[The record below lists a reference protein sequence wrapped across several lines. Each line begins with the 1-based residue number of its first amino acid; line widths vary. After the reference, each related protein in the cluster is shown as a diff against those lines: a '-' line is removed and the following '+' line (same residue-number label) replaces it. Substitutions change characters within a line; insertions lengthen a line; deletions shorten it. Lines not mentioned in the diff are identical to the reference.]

1 MYSREMGGIKSDG
14 QLYGIRPEE
23 LTAETVR
30 RAPHEEMPPPPPPP
44 CEHQEKEKEKKGLLN
59 LSFLHDLKTE
69 DLLLLAIGFLLLT
82 DNGDDNNDLLI
93 LLVGLLLLL

>member
-1 MYSREMGGIKSDG
+1 MYSREMGGIRSDG
-14 QLYGIRPEE
+14 QLYGMRQNLTEE
-23 LTAETVR
+23 PSSETFSR
-30 RAPHEEMPPPPPPP
+30 EPPREEPPPPPPP
-44 CEHQEKEKEKKGLLN
+44 AKGRKGLLD

-82 DNGDDNNDLLI
+82 DNGEDNNDLLI

>member
-1 MYSREMGGIKSDG
+1 MYSREMGGIRSDG
-14 QLYGIRPEE
+14 QLYGMRPEE

-30 RAPHEEMPPPPPPP
+30 RPPHEEPSPPPPPPP
-44 CEHQEKEKEKKGLLN
+44 SPPKEKEKKGLLD
-59 LSFLHDLKTE
+59 LSFLHDIKTE

-82 DNGDDNNDLLI
+82 DSGDDNNDLLI

>member
-1 MYSREMGGIKSDG
+1 MYSRDMGGIRSDG
-14 QLYGIRPEE
+14 QLYGMRPEE

-30 RAPHEEMPPPPPPP
+30 RPPHDEPPPPPPP
-44 CEHQEKEKEKKGLLN
+44 PEPREKEKKGLLD
-59 LSFLHDLKTE
+59 LSFLHDLKIE

-82 DNGDDNNDLLI
+82 DNCEENNDLLI

>member
-1 MYSREMGGIKSDG
+1 MYSRDMGGIKSDG
-14 QLYGIRPEE
+14 QLYGMRPEE

-30 RAPHEEMPPPPPPP
+30 NVPHDEPPSPPPEPR
-44 CEHQEKEKEKKGLLN
+44 EQEKKGLLN
-59 LSFLHDLKTE
+59 LSFLHDLKLE

-82 DNGDDNNDLLI
+82 DSGEDNNDLLI

>member
-14 QLYGIRPEE
+14 QLYGMRPEE
-23 LTAETVR
+23 LTAETVHR
-30 RAPHEEMPPPPPPP
+30 PLHDNAPPPPPPS
-44 CEHQEKEKEKKGLLN
+44 CEPHAQEKKGLLN
-59 LSFLHDLKTE
+59 LSFLQDIKLE

-82 DNGDDNNDLLI
+82 DCDGDNNDLLI

>member
-1 MYSREMGGIKSDG
+1 MYSRDMGGIRSDG
-14 QLYGIRPEE
+14 QLYGVRPEE

-30 RAPHEEMPPPPPPP
+30 RPPHDEPPLPPPEPR
-44 CEHQEKEKEKKGLLN
+44 EKEKKGLLD
-59 LSFLHDLKTE
+59 LSFLHDLKIE

-82 DNGDDNNDLLI
+82 DNCEENNDLLI